1 MQLTADAIAEK
12 FKTIQDSICNGLE
25 SLDGKAKF
33 VSDLWTRPGG
43 GGGDTRVIQDGNVF
57 EKGGVNFSA
66 VHGETTAELK
76 QMLNTEAKEFFATG
90 VSIVLHPNN
99 PFVPIIHMNIRYF
112 ELPGTDTY
120 WFGGGIDLTP
130 AYVYKDDAIHF
141 HGEMKALCER
151 HAAADYK
158 KFKKTADEYFYIPH
172 RGETRGLGGIFFD
185 HLNESGTGFSKE
197 DIAQFVFDTGNTFL
211 QSYVSIAEKR
221 KNTSYTP
228 ENKEWQL
235 LRRGRYVEF
244 NLIYDRGTTFGLKTN
259 GRVESILMSLP
270 KHASWEYNFEP
281 KLGSEEASA
290 QEIFCKPQDWV

>member
-1 MQLTADAIAEK
+1 MKLSANTIAEE
-12 FKTIQDSICNGLE
+12 FKRIQASICSGLE
-25 SLDGKAKF
+25 ALDGKAKF
-33 VSDLWTRPGG
+33 ASDLWNRPGG
-43 GGGDTRVIQDGNVF
+43 GGGDTRVIQNGEVF

-66 VHGETTAELK
+66 VHGETTPELK

-130 AYVYKDDAIHF
+130 SYVFEDDAIHF

-151 HAAADYK
+151 HAAADYQ

-185 HLNESGTGFSKE
+185 HLNESSSGFSKE

-211 QSYVSIAEKR
+211 QSYVTIAEKR
-221 KNTSYTP
+221 KNTSFTP

-281 KLGSEEASA
+281 KPSSREEISLQYFKKA
-290 QEIFCKPQDWV
+290 KDWV

>member
-1 MQLTADAIAEK
+1 MGLTANNIAEE
-12 FKTIQDSICNGLE
+12 FKKIQSSICDGLE
-25 SLDGKAKF
+25 NLDGKAKF
-33 VSDLWTRPGG
+33 VSDHWERPGG
-43 GGGDTRVIQDGNVF
+43 GGGHTRVIQEGNVF

-66 VHGETTAELK
+66 VHGETTPELK

-130 AYVYKDDAIHF
+130 SYVFEEDAMHF
-141 HGEMKALCER
+141 HGQMKDLCER

-158 KFKKTADEYFYIPH
+158 KFKSTADEYFYIPH
-172 RGETRGLGGIFFD
+172 RQETRGIGGIFFD
-185 HLNESGTGFSKE
+185 HLNFESTGFNKE

-211 QSYVSIAEKR
+211 NSYVGIAEKR
-221 KNTSYTP
+221 KDQPFSP
-228 ENKEWQL
+228 DNKEWQL
-235 LRRGRYVEF
+235 VRRGRYVEF

-270 KHASWEYNFEP
+270 KHASWEYNHIP
-281 KLGSEEASA
+281 KENSGEAKA
-290 QEIFCKPQDWV
+290 LQYFKGTKNWV